1 MKMITALRLL
11 AVAAAAACSSAVQ
24 AQVPNDLDTLTQ
36 QAKKEGEVVFF
47 TGSARYPG
55 SAAKTLEEAFKAKY
69 GFPLNV
75 ELAALGPH
83 PTVVQQIRS
92 EAQSGIA
99 PAADLFPTAL
109 GFLKMLREGDALERV
124 EWLKLGAPPVVTV
137 DSESAVMINIIAR
150 NIIYNTNQVT
160 ADEAPKRLED
170 LADPKW
176 RGKIVAPAIGDAF
189 AMMVP
194 ILGEEKTRELV
205 ETLVREQKMAFVQSI
220 TDVANKVASGEYA
233 LGFGVPADWTS
244 TRSKGAPVQNAP
256 LEKVSGQPFYAG
268 VLRNAK
274 HPGAATLFGL
284 FICCSP
290 EGQKALNEALGWS
303 KYEMEGSESHEI
315 GGGGRGIYPSVEFQL
330 NEQRRVAA
338 ELGKLI
344 SP

>member
-1 MKMITALRLL
+1 MKAKAVLHAL
-11 AVAAAAACSSAVQ
+11 AFAAFIIAAPSHS
-24 AQVPNDLDTLTQ
+24 QVPSDLAALKE
-36 QAKKEGEVVFF
+36 QAKKEGAVVFF

-55 SAAKTLEEAFKAKY
+55 SAAKTLESAFEAKY
-69 GFPLNV
+69 GFPLKV
-75 ELAALGPH
+75 QLAALGPH

-99 PAADLFPTAL
+99 PAPIYFPAL
-109 GFLKMLREGDALERV
+109 GFLKMLRESNAIAKVD
-124 EWLKLGAPPVVTV
+124 WIKLGASPDVTV
-137 DSESAVMINIIAR
+137 ESESAVMINIIAR
-150 NIIYNTNQVT
+150 NIIYNTNLVK

-170 LADPKW
+170 LAYPKW

-194 ILGEEKTRELV
+194 VLGEDKTKELV
-205 ETLVREQKMAFVQSI
+205 QTLVSDQKMALVQSI
-220 TDVANKVASGEYA
+220 TDVANKVASGEFA

-274 HPGAATLFGL
+274 HPSAATLSGL

-290 EGQKALNEALGWS
+290 EGQKALDDA
-303 KYEMEGSESHEI
+303 
-315 GGGGRGIYPSVEFQL
+315 
-330 NEQRRVAA
+330 
-338 ELGKLI
+338 
-344 SP
+344 